1 MKDKQIRESEATVS
15 DAGVNPWSGCYHT
28 PLQNISPDSLLMR
41 SCFSFS
47 DGENRIELES
57 WRSWD
62 YYNEQLKVY
71 LDAFEIKKSLLHDD
85 YILQIADQ
93 MKVFGWSVHTP
104 VFFFWIEDTK
114 QAPEQRRIWK

>member
-41 SCFSFS
+41 SCFSLS

-57 WRSWD
+57 GKFWS
-62 YYNEQLKVY
+62 YYNNQLIEY
-71 LDAFEIKKSLLHDD
+71 LEAFEIEGSPL
-85 YILQIADQ
+85 ADNWTITIVE
-93 MKVFGWSVHTP
+93 MMAFFGGLVHTP